1 MGSITLCIRSIGWFV
16 TGVLLATTVTV
27 MFVNEWRVDAAPGDT
42 DATFVAI
49 TPCRLADTRPGAAR
63 VGPAATLGA
72 AEIETFVVHGS
83 NGECA
88 IPTEAVA
95 VSLNVTALGAT
106 EQSFLTFWPEG
117 VQPLASS
124 LNPAPGQPP
133 TPNAVTVDLS
143 GAGAF
148 NLFNSV
154 GSVNVV
160 IDVNGYY
167 IQASLEE
174 LVSRLDALETAQAA
188 GVDPALLSR
197 LDALEDDVAVLDAAQ
212 PFVVTDY
219 EDNKVVWD
227 DEVVVVSV
235 VVTAP
240 VAGDVTLHSTTYAVE
255 STAGDRVRCSISD
268 FVNVDSEFAQTWD
281 SPGSPAISSQLA
293 GTRTFRIAAG
303 ATETYNLVCQA
314 LGASDFASL
323 LGSVL
328 TASFTPDP

>member
-1 MGSITLCIRSIGWFV
+1 
-16 TGVLLATTVTV
+16 
-27 MFVNEWRVDAAPGDT
+27 
-42 DATFVAI
+42 
-49 TPCRLADTRPGAAR
+49 

-106 EQSFLTFWPEG
+106 ERSFLTFWPEG

-167 IQASLEE
+167 THASLEE
-174 LVSRLDALETAQAA
+174 LVSRLDAVETAQTA

-197 LDALEDDVAVLDAAQ
+197 LDALETDVAGLDAAQ
-212 PFVVTDY
+212 PFVVTDSAAN
-219 EDNKVVWD
+219 EVVS
-227 DEVVVVSV
+227 DERVVVSV

-255 STAGDRVRCSISD
+255 TTAGDRVRCSISES
-268 FVNVDSEFAQTWD
+268 VTVDTDFAQTWD
-281 SPGSPAISSQLA
+281 SPGSPTISSQLS
-293 GTRTFRIAAG
+293 GTRTFSISAD
-303 ATETYNLVCQA
+303 ATETYNLVCQS
-314 LGASDFASL
+314 LGASGSASL
-323 LGSVL
+323 FGSVL